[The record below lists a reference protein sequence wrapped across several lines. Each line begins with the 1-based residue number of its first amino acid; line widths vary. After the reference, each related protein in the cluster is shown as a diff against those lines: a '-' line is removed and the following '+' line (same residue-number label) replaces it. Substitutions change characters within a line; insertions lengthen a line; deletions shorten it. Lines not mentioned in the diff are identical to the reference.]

1 MRWRSV
7 VVAIGCLLCTAA
19 ALRTPPPALNRRALI
34 GGAAAA
40 ALALPRPASAG
51 LREDLAAGKAA
62 LQSASGIEETTAAFN
77 QLNELV
83 DSYAGL
89 SSQDDTQQLVELM
102 RQKRSSLQ
110 GDDKKWNGITEE
122 AYNGL
127 MRSVDPWRVV
137 ELAPKLQGAI
147 YTYPFVYIALLGV
160 QQFKPV
166 SKYFNIAY
174 GVAVALVLGPL
185 FFQIILG

>member
-1 MRWRSV
+1 MRS
-7 VVAIGCLLCTAA
+7 LLCIAVLLHTAA
-19 ALRTPPPALNRRALI
+19 ALRTPPVGLNRRAVL
-34 GGAAAA
+34 GGAAAT

-51 LREDLAAGKAA
+51 LREDLAAGEAA
-62 LQSASGIEETTAAFN
+62 LRSANGIDETTAAFN
-77 QLNELV
+77 QLQNLV

-89 SSQDDTQQLVELM
+89 PSQEQTQQLVELM

-127 MRSVDPWRVV
+127 MRTADPWRVV
-137 ELAPKLQGAI
+137 ELAPRLQGAI
-147 YTYPFVYIALLGV
+147 FIYPFVYLALLGV

-174 GVAVALVLGPL
+174 GVAATFVLGPL
-185 FFQIILG
+185 LFQILVG